1 MVSTVRVPVRGE
13 EEPGWHTYKSFEKD
27 GGEEGGAGVGVG
39 PEHAGEPQ
47 RWPVGSTR
55 TRWFCPTSLLRRCEY
70 KDRDA
75 FYRDTTVHRG
85 ARPSITSPDVSL
97 GTRDVLRDVG
107 RIRHEARCT
116 GARNVSHSTLFQAL
130 SFDNE
135 IVRGCDDRRSLCV
148 R

>member
-1 MVSTVRVPVRGE
+1 MVVVSTVRVRGE
-13 EEPGWHTYKSFEKD
+13 EEPGWHTYESFEKD

-55 TRWFCPTSLLRRCEY
+55 TRWFCSTSQLRRCEY
-70 KDRDA
+70 QGRDA
-75 FYRDTTVHRG
+75 FCRDTTVHRG
-85 ARPSITSPDVSL
+85 ARPSIASPDVSL
-97 GTRDVLRDVG
+97 GTRDVLHDVG
-107 RIRHEARCT
+107 RIRREARCT

-135 IVRGCDDRRSLCV
+135 IVRGWDDRCSFCV